1 MIRRTIVVMG
11 VTGCGKT
18 TIGRLLAER
27 LSISFV
33 DGDDLH
39 GPANVAKMSR
49 GEALTDDDRWPWLD
63 RVARTLASNT
73 LTAGVVVSCSALRR
87 AYRDRIR
94 SRASADLAF
103 VYLHGSRELITDRLM
118 LRKGH
123 FMPMGLLNSQF
134 DALEVPLDE
143 PKVFVCD
150 IERTASAIVDDVIE
164 RLMQS
169 RASGSDATD

>member
-27 LSISFV
+27 LSINFV

-63 RVARTLASNT
+63 RVGRTLVSNVYEGGIV
-73 LTAGVVVSCSALRR
+73 LSCSALRR
-87 AYRDRIR
+87 AYRERIR
-94 SRASADLAF
+94 ARAGADLAF
-103 VYLHGSRELITDRLM
+103 AYLDGSRDLIADRL
-118 LRKGH
+118 RQRTGH
-123 FMPMGLLNSQF
+123 FMPMDLLSSQF
-134 DALEVPLDE
+134 DTLEVPVGE
-143 PKVFVCD
+143 PDVLAVGID
-150 IERTASAIVDDVIE
+150 RSAVAIVDDLVD
-164 RLMQS
+164 RLTKWNWIG
-169 RASGSDATD
+169 RN